1 MAASIK
7 PVATL
12 ATLYTEAVQQSH
24 PAVYTYGD
32 LPVRDDSA
40 SCSH

>member
-12 ATLYTEAVQQSH
+12 ATLYTEAVQLGH
-24 PAVYTYGD
+24 VAVRLYED
-32 LPVRDDSA
+32 IPVRDVSA